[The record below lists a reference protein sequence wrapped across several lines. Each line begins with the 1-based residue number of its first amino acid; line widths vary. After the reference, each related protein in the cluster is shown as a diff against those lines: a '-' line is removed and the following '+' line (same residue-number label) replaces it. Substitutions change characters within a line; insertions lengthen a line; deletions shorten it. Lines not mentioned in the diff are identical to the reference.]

1 MKTKKS
7 ILIAAVA
14 TTVTFVST
22 GAAAPL
28 KLTYDTP
35 ARDWMMQ
42 ALPVGN
48 GYMGAMFYGVP
59 GADTIQFTEESL
71 WDGGLVTG
79 AKTYDGGNKKGAW
92 KYLAPV
98 RALLDSGLVAE
109 AYALA
114 NKELT
119 GQIDRS
125 GVRPGGPEFGD
136 YGAQQTF
143 GNVIVRTLPD
153 TNNTNDTNQ
162 TNYHRELDI
171 ARAVG
176 SVSYMQGGVFYK
188 TEYWASYPKRVVA
201 ARYSN
206 DAERGVG
213 YEVALVTP
221 HKDVTMRRIGSDKL
235 ELSGRLVGNKLG
247 FEAVVTVRTDGKFVS
262 TPKSKLKSAPTVKI
276 QGAHYI
282 EVYLSAGTE
291 YKNTYPTYRGS
302 DPKALNKRVL
312 AALNGIAYDSLKA
325 EHIRDYQSIFNRV
338 SLDLGANGQAA
349 LMTPERQEQYAAGA
363 YDPALETLFFQWGR
377 YLLISS
383 SRPGTMPANLQG
395 KWNNSTNPPW
405 ACDYHMNINQQMIYW
420 PAPLTNMPEVNAPL
434 IEYILSL
441 REPGAVTAREHF
453 NARGWSVH
461 TMNNPLGYTAPGW
474 DFNWGYAPNGA
485 SWLAQHLWEQYAFY
499 PDSTYLRDVAYPVM
513 KELAH
518 FWFDYL
524 TVDPKDGTLV
534 SSPSYSPEHGDIS
547 VGATMDQEVVYDLLT
562 NILHADQVLPDADR
576 TFIDSVRTVLRRL
589 SPLKVGKYGQLQEWK
604 EDLDDPQ
611 NNHRHVSHL
620 FALHPGRQ
628 ISPQATPKLAE
639 AARKT
644 LVYRGDDGTGWSL
657 AWKINFWARLLDGN
671 HAYVMSRRVLR
682 PATSKSAQ
690 MTSQGGAYS
699 NLLCAHPP
707 FQMDGNMGYVSGV
720 TEMLLQSHNGSSVAP
735 LLDLLPAL
743 PTAWPT
749 GHVKGLRARGGY
761 TVDMDWKDGKL
772 VQAAIT
778 ASEQSPQKLIV
789 RYHDQVT
796 IPKIKPRERIIIKF

>member
-1 MKTKKS
+1 MKKKS
-7 ILIAAVA
+7 LILFAAVTAAA
-14 TTVTFVST
+14 TAVSV

-35 ARDWMMQ
+35 ARDWMTE
-42 ALPVGN
+42 ALPIGN
-48 GYMGAMFYGVP
+48 GYMGAMFYGTMM
-59 GADTIQFTEESL
+59 ADTIQFTEESL
-71 WDGGLVTG
+71 WEGGPVTG
-79 AKTYDGGNKKGAW
+79 SKANDGGNKAGAW

-98 RALLDSGLVAE
+98 RALLDSGRVAE

-119 GQIDRS
+119 GRIDRS
-125 GVRPGGPEFGD
+125 KVAPGGPEFGD

-143 GNVIVRTLPD
+143 GDIIVRTLPGRMD
-153 TNNTNDTNQ
+153 RSAYTD
-162 TNYHRELDI
+162 YKRELDI
-171 ARAVG
+171 ADAVG
-176 SVSYMQGGVFYK
+176 QVSYSQGGVDYR
-188 TEYWASYPKRVVA
+188 TEYWASYPTRIVA

-206 DAERGVG
+206 TANGGVG
-213 YEVALVTP
+213 YEVLLTTP
-221 HKDVTMRRIGSDKL
+221 HKEISIRRVGNDKL
-235 ELSGRLVGNKLG
+235 ELTGKLAGNKLG
-247 FEAVVTVRTDGKFVS
+247 FQAVVTVRTDGKFVS
-262 TPKSKLKSAPTVKI
+262 APKTAPAIKI
-276 QGAHYI
+276 EGAKYI

-291 YKNTYPTYRGS
+291 YRNSYPTYRGG
-302 DPKALNKRVL
+302 DPKALNKKVL
-312 AALNGIAYDSLKA
+312 ASLDGVSYDSLKA

-338 SLDLGANGQAA
+338 SLDMGTSGQAG
-349 LMTPERQEQYAAGA
+349 LNTPDRQEQYAAGA
-363 YDPALETLFFQWGR
+363 YDPALEALFFQWGR

-395 KWNNSTNPPW
+395 KWNHSTNPPW

-420 PAPLTNMPEVNAPL
+420 PAPLTGMPEVNEPL
-434 IEYILSL
+434 VDYILSL
-441 REPGAVTAREHF
+441 REPGAKTAKEYF

-461 TMNNPLGYTAPGW
+461 TMNNPLGFTAPGW

-485 SWLAQHLWEQYAFY
+485 AWLAQHLWEQYAFY
-499 PDSTYLRDVAYPVM
+499 PDSAYLRTVAYPVM
-513 KELAH
+513 KELAQ

-524 TVDPKDGTLV
+524 TVDPRDGTLV
-534 SSPSYSPEHGDIS
+534 SSPSYSPEHGNIS
-547 VGATMDQEVVYDLLT
+547 AGATMDQEVVWDLLT
-562 NILHADQVLPDADR
+562 NILEADR
-576 TFIDSVRTVLRRL
+576 VMPDSDRAFIDSVKSVRERL

-611 NNHRHVSHL
+611 DNHRHVSHL

-628 ISPQATPKLAE
+628 ISPLTDPKLAD
-639 AARKT
+639 AARRT

-720 TEMLLQSHNGSSVAP
+720 TEMLLQSQTGTADAP
-735 LLDLLPAL
+735 VIDLLPAL
-743 PTAWPT
+743 PSAWPT
-749 GHVKGLRARGGY
+749 GEVKGLRARGGY
-761 TVDMDWKDGKL
+761 TVDMKWKDGKL
-772 VQAAIT
+772 TEAKIT
-778 ASEQSPQKLIV
+778 PSAQSPEQVTV
-789 RYHDQVT
+789 RYHGSGQKVSFRAKEESKT
-796 IPKIKPRERIIIKF
+796 LKF